1 LDRGD
6 VHEAEAARIGLVM
19 AGGDAAKPL
28 EQPCHALDAVALG
41 VSSRIQR
48 LGLLEFACRDYRMR
62 ALKARLRPQLIA
74 VTALVDEPLL
84 RALRRRQQVGGGGY
98 VGRSSGRQMHRHRHS
113 MRLRQHMNRGA
124 EANVRL
130 AGGAR
135 MALSFMAPALCRCA
149 WMTVL
154 SII

>member
-41 VSSRIQR
+41 VSSRVQR
-48 LGLLEFACRDYRMR
+48 LGLLEFACRDDRMR

-84 RALRRRQQVGGGGY
+84 RALRRRQQGGGGGY
-98 VGRSSGRQMHRHRHS
+98 VGLSSGRQMHRHRHS